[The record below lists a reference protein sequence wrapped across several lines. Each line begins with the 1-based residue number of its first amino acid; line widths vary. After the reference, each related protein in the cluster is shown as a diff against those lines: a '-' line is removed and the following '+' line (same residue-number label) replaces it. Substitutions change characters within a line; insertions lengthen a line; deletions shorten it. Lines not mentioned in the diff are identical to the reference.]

1 MHKLVVENVSEYLE
15 LNKDLT
21 RFFDRLRNAN
31 KKMFLVTNSPFHF
44 VYVFQI
50 SIICSKIYII
60 PLIKPNNFY
69 MIFAVIK
76 VCNS

>member
-50 SIICSKIYII
+50 STICSNIYIDRI
-60 PLIKPNNFY
+60 
-69 MIFAVIK
+69 IFIWFLQ
-76 VCNS
+76 